1 MAVKPIE
8 HAGVVLLP
16 QVRDPETG
24 RIDAG
29 KLARALGVKKAQLAR
44 TLGVDRRLLSSKPT
58 LPKIQKRAAI
68 LERALAILIDYLGD
82 EKTARMWFHTPHP
95 SLEGHTAWEVC
106 ENREA
111 FPKGLEVVLRM
122 VERVPEGI
130 PS

>member
-8 HAGVVLLP
+8 HAGIVLLP

-24 RIDAG
+24 RIHAG

-44 TLGVDRRLLSSKPT
+44 ALGVDRRLISSKPAVA
-58 LPKIQKRAAI
+58 KIQKQAAI

-82 EKTARMWFHTPHP
+82 EETARMWFHTPHP
-95 SLEGHTAWEVC
+95 SLEGRTAWEVC
-106 ENREA
+106 EDREA
-111 FPKGLEVVLRM
+111 FPRGLEVVLHM
-122 VERVPEGI
+122 VERVPEGV